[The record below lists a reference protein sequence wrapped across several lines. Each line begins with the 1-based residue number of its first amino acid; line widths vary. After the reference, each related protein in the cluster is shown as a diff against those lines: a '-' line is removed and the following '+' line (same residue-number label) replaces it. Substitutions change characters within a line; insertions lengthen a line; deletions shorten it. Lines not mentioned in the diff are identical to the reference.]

1 MMSTRLGDIA
11 MITSG
16 NAAPQD
22 KKLFV
27 GGTHPFVRTGD
38 VGRVHLDPCFV
49 HPEDYLN
56 EEGIRKL
63 RLFPKGSI
71 LFPKSGASTLLN
83 HRVLLGEDSYVVS
96 HLAVLIPDSTRVLP
110 MYLYYA
116 TINIDAGDLV
126 DDRSYPSLKT
136 SVLENVRIN
145 LPSLDSQ
152 NSIVSELS
160 LLSDIIAAKKK
171 QLLDLDSLSLSL
183 FYDLTGLSENN
194 SNDWPVKCI
203 KDVCTLKSG
212 NSEANNSREGDLP
225 YVKVGDMTNKGN
237 ERFIVSSSQFVDRG
251 TNAKGIF
258 PIGTTIFPK
267 RGGAILTNKK
277 RLTSVEICCDLNI
290 MGVIPDLSIIHPI
303 YLFQY
308 FQSIDLGQL
317 FNGAT
322 IPQLNNC
329 DIGPLKI
336 VVPSMA
342 IQESFAERINRI
354 DHLRASIQRSLKD
367 TEDLLDSRMAYY
379 FS

>member
-1 MMSTRLGDIA
+1 MGTRIGDIA
-11 MITSG
+11 VVTSG
-16 NAAPQD
+16 NSAPQN
-22 KKLFV
+22 KKFFE
-27 GGTHPFVRTGD
+27 GGSYPFVRTGD
-38 VGRVHLDPCFV
+38 VGKVHLDSCFV

-56 EEGIRKL
+56 EEGIKRL

-96 HLAVLIPDSTRVLP
+96 HLAVLIPDSAKVLP
-110 MYLYYA
+110 LYLYYA

-145 LPSLDSQ
+145 LPSVDSQ
-152 NSIVSELS
+152 KTIVSELS
-160 LLSDIIAAKKK
+160 LLSEIIAAKKK
-171 QLLDLDSLSLSL
+171 LLLDLDSLSLSL
-183 FYDLTGLSENN
+183 FYDLTVLSENN

-203 KDVCTLKSG
+203 KEVCALKSG
-212 NSEANNSREGDLP
+212 NSDANNSREGDLP

-277 RLTSVEICCDLNI
+277 RLTAVEICCDLNI
-290 MGVIPDLSIIHPI
+290 MGVIPDLSSYLSLPI
-303 YLFQY
+303 FPEY
-308 FQSIDLGQL
+308 
-317 FNGAT
+317 
-322 IPQLNNC
+322 
-329 DIGPLKI
+329 
-336 VVPSMA
+336 
-342 IQESFAERINRI
+342 R
-354 DHLRASIQRSLKD
+354 LRAAL
-367 TEDLLDSRMAYY
+367 
-379 FS
+379 